1 MRGGVSVL
9 LDAWERALP
18 ERPVGR
24 ALALLA
30 ASSGVAASELAELS
44 LGERDRLLFALR
56 ERLFGTRLS
65 SLATCPRCA
74 ETVELICEIGDLTLA
89 RGGRDLVEE
98 TESDAQPMQ
107 LDAHDHEV
115 LYRRLTS
122 ADLLALRPG
131 EDLAAARGRLLD
143 RCILTASRTGEPV
156 GAAELPDEVKDAV
169 AAALATD
176 DPQADVQLDLTCAA
190 CGAQWQA
197 AFDIAAYL
205 WSEVEAWAHRTLLEI
220 HTLAARYGWSESAI
234 LSMSAWRR
242 QVYLGFEDA

>member
-65 SLATCPRCA
+65 SLAACPRCA
-74 ETVELICEIGDLTLA
+74 ETVELTCETGDLILA
-89 RGGRDLVEE
+89 RGGRDLVE
-98 TESDAQPMQ
+98 ESDAQPMQ

-122 ADLLALRPG
+122 ADLLALGPG

-143 RCILTASRTGEPV
+143 RCILTASRTGVPIR
-156 GAAELPDEVKDAV
+156 AAELPDEVKDAV

-176 DPQADVQLDLTCAA
+176 DPQADVQLDLTCAT

-205 WSEVEAWAHRTLLEI
+205 WREVEAWAHRTLLEI

>member
-30 ASSGVAASELAELS
+30 ASSGVSAGELAELS

-74 ETVELICEIGDLTLA
+74 ETVELSCDTADLIVA
-89 RGGRDLVEE
+89 RDGRDLVDGA
-98 TESDAQPMQ
+98 ESDAQPMQ

-115 LYRRLTS
+115 VCRRLTS

-131 EDLAAARGRLLD
+131 EDLAAARSRLLG
-143 RCILTASRTGEPV
+143 RCILTASRAGAPV
-156 GAAELPDEVKDAV
+156 GAADLPDEVRDAV
-169 AAALATD
+169 AAALAD
-176 DPQADVQLDLTCAA
+176 GDPQADVQLDLTCAE
-190 CGAQWQA
+190 CGAEWKA
-197 AFDIAAYL
+197 AFDIAGYL
-205 WSEVEAWAHRTLLEI
+205 WREIEAWAHRTLLEI